1 MARTR
6 DFGAEYRHR
15 IARGLERGLTRQA
28 ARGHASAKPTKHGG
42 SAAFDPA
49 LEAALRRLR
58 KPGASISKVAK
69 DAHVSRERL
78 SRYVKAVAG
87 AHRDGKIWRFDDR
100 RMRKMKIIEADAL
113 DAVSVRT
120 VGFQEAHI
128 AGLHYHEASQALRHP
143 KKKADFLRRWEG
155 VRIRDIEGRWHTL
168 STDFNQI
175 LRALLTQD
183 YSFERFYAIE
193 H

>member
-1 MARTR
+1 M
-6 DFGAEYRHR
+6 
-15 IARGLERGLTRQA
+15 RQ
-28 ARGHASAKPTKHGG
+28 
-42 SAAFDPA
+42 
-49 LEAALRRLR
+49 LR
-58 KPGASISKVAK
+58 KPGASIREVAK

-100 RMRKMKIIEADAL
+100 RVRKMTIIQADEL
-113 DAVSVRT
+113 EPVSVR
-120 VGFQEAHI
+120 VMGFQEAHI
-128 AGLHYHEASQALRHP
+128 AGLHLQEAGQALRHP
-143 KKKADFLRRWEG
+143 KKRPDFVRRWEG
-155 VRIRDIEGRWHTL
+155 ARIRDVEGRWHPL